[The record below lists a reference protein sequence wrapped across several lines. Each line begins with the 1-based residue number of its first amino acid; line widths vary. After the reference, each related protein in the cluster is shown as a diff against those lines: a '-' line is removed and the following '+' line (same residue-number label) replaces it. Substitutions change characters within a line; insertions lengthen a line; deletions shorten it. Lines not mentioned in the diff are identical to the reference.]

1 MKIKKKLPALT
12 LTELMVVLVIIGI
25 LILLALPNLTGL
37 FGQAYSLEAKKQL
50 KYIQSL
56 QQGYYQLNFRY
67 TDNFNELRF
76 DPPKLKSEDG
86 DAVYRYEIVNAGKN
100 NFVARATAPN
110 IRVANGSKFG
120 FRRIHRFVENLIFL
134 DFFFEQINRQRTTS
148 DFLTLFNF

>member
-100 NFVARATAPN
+100 NFVARATASEDFDQDGQFN
-110 IRVANGSKFG
+110 VWEIDQEGKLKEVT
-120 FRRIHRFVENLIFL
+120 L
-134 DFFFEQINRQRTTS
+134 D
-148 DFLTLFNF
+148 